1 MISIDFN
8 IDNYKIIIESMGAST
23 INGTTVGN
31 SKIEI
36 EKFSDF
42 LKLLEAYSV
51 KFVFASVYFFD
62 ELNFNLLDLDDIE
75 EKYKIR
81 EIESKIKEHNNK
93 LLSLRYLIGKEESV
107 DLFFNCQG
115 VIYIY
120 SWSNDALDE
129 INDDCFFENLDILFA
144 DEIEENEEKQRNE
157 LIKRRDNYSSTLKEY
172 IKNDESF
179 LICTNQ
185 EMRRSYAQRLL
196 EKDELQP
203 PDGVA
208 NYSVFNIVN
217 ETWSEIRN
225 SKKLR

>member
-1 MISIDFN
+1 
-8 IDNYKIIIESMGAST
+8 MGAST

-129 INDDCFFENLDILFA
+129 INDDCFLRILTFCLLMKLKKTKKSKETNLLK
-144 DEIEENEEKQRNE
+144 DEIITQ
-157 LIKRRDNYSSTLKEY
+157 
-172 IKNDESF
+172 
-179 LICTNQ
+179 
-185 EMRRSYAQRLL
+185 
-196 EKDELQP
+196 
-203 PDGVA
+203 VH
-208 NYSVFNIVN
+208 
-217 ETWSEIRN
+217 
-225 SKKLR
+225 